1 MNSSP
6 APSSVAAD
14 GRSYHPTFLHA
25 RREAWII
32 TGLWAVCLAWT
43 VPYCYW
49 NGYVAPSEVIT
60 SSGVPTIWGI
70 PRWVFFGIAVPWL
83 LVDVFTTWFCFWY
96 MKDDDLGETN
106 EGLGLEE
113 DVEALQAEETNS
125 EKTDVDARKEGE
137 V

>member
-1 MNSSP
+1 
-6 APSSVAAD
+6 
-14 GRSYHPTFLHA
+14 
-25 RREAWII
+25 
-32 TGLWAVCLAWT
+32 
-43 VPYCYW
+43 
-49 NGYVAPSEVIT
+49 
-60 SSGVPTIWGI
+60 
-70 PRWVFFGIAVPWL
+70 
-83 LVDVFTTWFCFWY
+83 VDVFTTWFCFWY